1 MQLMRTDT
9 DVQQDVLEE
18 LRWEPSLRNDDI
30 AAAVRGGVIT
40 LAGYVDSFLDKWKAE
55 RVASRVK
62 GVKAVVNDLEVR
74 LPTSAQR
81 SDPEIAR
88 AVLDALQWNVWVPD
102 DRIHVKIEK
111 GWITLEGEADWYYE
125 REEAERAVR
134 RITGVRGIT
143 NLISVRSR
151 PTPSDVKQR
160 IRDALERGA
169 DFDADRITVEVEGEK
184 AILRGTVRAYTEKR
198 DAERAALNAPGVR
211 EVDNRVTVDPTI
223 PAPV

>member
-30 AAAVRGGVIT
+30 AVAVRAGVIT

-62 GVKAVVNDLEVR
+62 GVKAVANDLEVR
-74 LPTSAQR
+74 LPTGSQR
-81 SDPEIAR
+81 TDPEIAR
-88 AVLDALQWNVWVPD
+88 AVLDALRWNVWVPD
-102 DRIHVKIEK
+102 ERIRVKIEK
-111 GWITLEGEADWYYE
+111 GWITLEGETDWYYE

-134 RITGVRGIT
+134 RITGVRGLT
-143 NLISVRSR
+143 NLITVRSR
-151 PTPSDVKQR
+151 PAPSDVKQR
-160 IRDALERGA
+160 IKDALERGA
-169 DFDADRITVEVEGEK
+169 DFDADRITVEVDAEK

-211 EVDNRVTVDPTI
+211 EVDNRITVDPTI

>member
-30 AAAVRGGVIT
+30 AVAVRSGVIT
-40 LAGYVDSFLDKWKAE
+40 LAGYVDSYLDKWKAE

-74 LPTSAQR
+74 LPTTSQR
-81 SDPEIAR
+81 NDPDIAH
-88 AVLDALQWNVWVPD
+88 AVADALKWNVWVPD
-102 DRIHVKIEK
+102 HRIRVRIDK
-111 GWITLEGEADWYYE
+111 GWVTLEGEADWYYE

-143 NLISVRSR
+143 NLVSVRSR
-151 PTPSDVKQR
+151 PTPSDLKQR
-160 IRDALERGA
+160 IKDALERGA
-169 DFDADRITVEVEGEK
+169 DFDADRITIEIEEDK
-184 AILRGTVRAYTEKR
+184 AILRGTVRAFTEKR

-211 EVDNRVTVDPTI
+211 QIDNRITVDPTF